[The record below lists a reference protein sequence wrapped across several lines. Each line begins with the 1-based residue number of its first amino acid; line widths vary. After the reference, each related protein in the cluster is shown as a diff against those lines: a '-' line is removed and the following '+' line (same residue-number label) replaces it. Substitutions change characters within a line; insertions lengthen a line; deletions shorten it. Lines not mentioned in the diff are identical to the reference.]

1 MRLRT
6 DGNRGFTLVELLV
19 VVAIIAILMAI
30 LLPAVSMA
38 REKARQ
44 ALCIGQLKNI
54 GVGMMTWHNNA
65 GGFPMWDLPK
75 THHQW
80 MNCDSD
86 ELNGFAEM
94 MGMVEEFTPEA
105 MQGNYN
111 AFVKNHY
118 PPEDFTK
125 AVDNMEIFMC
135 PSDKPHPHRINAERS
150 QGMGRGRMKQA
161 VTSRVT
167 G

>member
-75 THHQW
+75 THHSW
-80 MNCDSD
+80 MNCAGDA
-86 ELNGFAEM
+86 LNGWPEM
-94 MGMVEEFTPEA
+94 MGVRRGMA
-105 MQGNYN
+105 LRYDRLSQ
-111 AFVKNHY
+111 
-118 PPEDFTK
+118 
-125 AVDNMEIFMC
+125 
-135 PSDKPHPHRINAERS
+135 RIR
-150 QGMGRGRMKQA
+150 R
-161 VTSRVT
+161 
-167 G
+167 